1 MAYLDRGVKK
11 WQVFFLSEHN
21 EQMDQQQAS
30 TRLKWREA
38 MSSECMESVLSAAI
52 THQSALVIQKKPLN
66 ADAFPEPDVVGRIA
80 GVDGDIIFI
89 QAVSGVISL
98 AYSSILNIE
107 ERTTEKWYK

>member
-38 MSSECMESVLSAAI
+38 MSSECIESVLSAAI
-52 THQSALVIQKKPLN
+52 THPVFISDTKKALNYGCFFGTGYNRQN
-66 ADAFPEPDVVGRIA
+66 FRC
-80 GVDGDIIFI
+80 
-89 QAVSGVISL
+89 
-98 AYSSILNIE
+98 
-107 ERTTEKWYK
+107 RW